1 MRSPLQRLYQTKLQL
16 LATLLVFAGFIMLV
30 VGHWASR
37 TTLGSWLQ
45 DLPVTEIGSTL
56 FTSGLLTIA
65 LTYID
70 REDAEARA
78 TERLRTVLRDE
89 APAIR
94 DAVYDGLAF
103 HPDVL
108 TDVAPEKLDQVIRNA
123 LAVRLGDEAL
133 AADVYADLHRQV
145 VRAPERWR
153 DARASVTL
161 SPWSDGP
168 TDGPDAMLVATV
180 SWEYRTTPASAQRRF
195 TCVSDRSEYRRL
207 VDEGKESVWFF
218 RPAAGIAAADKQA
231 YELVQ
236 FTVDGAALPIR
247 RSERA
252 GRQAYSVELAPEH
265 LGYEVK
271 IAHTY
276 RVLVRKH
283 GHLLYLDVAK
293 PTRGLHVEFDYAGS
307 GIREVTALDFIASAQ
322 QPRTVRSPES
332 VPGRNV
338 TISFDG
344 WVFPKSGVVFVWV
357 LEDGAPRNTKP
368 RSAQST
374 SSRAGR

>member
-1 MRSPLQRLYQTKLQL
+1 MHSPLQRLYQTKLQL
-16 LATLLVFAGFIMLV
+16 LATLLVFAGFAMLV
-30 VGHWASR
+30 LGHWASHTPR
-37 TTLGSWLQ
+37 GAWLQ
-45 DLPVTEIGSTL
+45 SLPIMEIGSTL
-56 FTSGLLTIA
+56 FTSGLLAIA

-89 APAIR
+89 APTIR

-108 TDVAPEKLDQVIRNA
+108 QDVAPEKLDQVIRNA
-123 LAVRLGDEAL
+123 LTVRLGDQAL
-133 AADVYADLHRQV
+133 ATDVYADLHRQI
-145 VRAPERWR
+145 VRAPERRR

-161 SPWSDGP
+161 SPWPDGP
-168 TDGPDAMLVATV
+168 PDGPDATFVATV
-180 SWEYRTTPASAQRRF
+180 SWEYRATPASAQRGF

-218 RPAAGIAAADKQA
+218 KPAAGLTAADRRA

-236 FTVDGAALPIR
+236 FTVDGVILPIQ

-252 GRQAYSVELAPEH
+252 GRQTYSAELPAEH
-265 LGYEVK
+265 LGHEVK

-283 GHLLYLDVAK
+283 GHLLYLDIAK
-293 PTRGLHVEFDYAGS
+293 PTRGLRVEFDYAGS
-307 GIREVTALDFIASAQ
+307 GLREVTALDFIASAQ

-338 TISFDG
+338 TVSFDG
-344 WVFPKSGVVFVWV
+344 WVFPKSGVAFVWV
-357 LEDGAPRNTKP
+357 LEDEVARKART
-368 RSAQST
+368 
-374 SSRAGR
+374 

>member
-16 LATLLVFAGFIMLV
+16 LATLLVFAGFVVLV
-30 VGHWASR
+30 LGHWASR
-37 TTLGSWLQ
+37 TPSGAWLQ
-45 DLPVTEIGSTL
+45 NLPIMEIGSTL

-65 LTYID
+65 LIYID
-70 REDAEARA
+70 REDAETRA

-108 TDVAPEKLDQVIRNA
+108 QDVAPEKLDQVIRNA
-123 LAVRLGDEAL
+123 LAVRLGDPAL

-145 VRAPERWR
+145 VRAPERRR

-161 SPWSDGP
+161 SAWPDGP
-168 TDGPDAMLVATV
+168 TDGPDAMLVVTV
-180 SWEYRTTPASAQRRF
+180 SWEYRTTPASAKRHF
-195 TCVSDRSEYRRL
+195 TCVSDRGEYRRL
-207 VDEGKESVWFF
+207 VEEGKESVWFF
-218 RPAAGIAAADKQA
+218 RPVAGLTAADKQA

-236 FTVDGAALPIR
+236 FTVDGVALPIR
-247 RSERA
+247 RSERS
-252 GRQAYSVELAPEH
+252 GRQTYSVELPAEH
-265 LGYEVK
+265 LGHEVK

-283 GHLLYLDVAK
+283 GHLLYLDIAK

-307 GIREVTALDFIASAQ
+307 GIRQVTALDFIASAQ

-332 VPGRNV
+332 VPGRDV

-344 WVFPKSGVVFVWV
+344 WVFPKSGVAFVWV
-357 LEDGAPRNTKP
+357 LADEVADGSRP
-368 RSAQST
+368 
-374 SSRAGR
+374 SS